1 MLTFETVDIILLSIL
16 KNNSI
21 IKEGNTAFTMRL
33 RIIWPGKT
41 RNQAMRNLQDFY
53 LKKINRLEKC
63 EIIETKEAR
72 GIAEKFEKKIKTIE
86 GEALEKYL
94 NDGYIICL
102 SDRGQEMSSTE
113 FAQFLEKVSSASPSA
128 ITFIAGGFLG
138 LEEKILKKAHFLLA
152 LSKMTFS
159 HELIRLVLLEQI
171 YRSLTIMK
179 GIHYAK

>member
-1 MLTFETVDIILLSIL
+1 
-16 KNNSI
+16 
-21 IKEGNTAFTMRL
+21 MRL

-41 RNQAMRNLQDFY
+41 RNQDMRSLQDFY

-72 GIAEKFEKKIKTIE
+72 GIAEKFEKKIKKIE

-113 FAQFLEKVSSASPSA
+113 FA
-128 ITFIAGGFLG
+128 
-138 LEEKILKKAHFLLA
+138 LLA

-159 HELIRLVLLEQI
+159 HELARLILLEQI
-171 YRSLTIMK
+171 YRSLTIIK
-179 GIHYAK
+179 GIQYAK